1 MPTQSE
7 LQMGQHMVNE
17 AKSSQRNGIQVI
29 GRAAAIL
36 RTLRDDPTGM
46 SLGQIAERVDLAR
59 STVQR
64 IVAALQDERLVIM
77 LGNGGFR
84 LGPEVT
90 SLAKAASFDTVEVCR
105 PCLLELSQATG
116 ETTDL
121 SVMRGE
127 QVIFLDQVP
136 GSHRLRTIS
145 SVGDVF
151 PLTTTA
157 NGKAALSLLTSQEA
171 RARAE
176 REWKKTGH
184 AGDWAVLGAELD
196 RIRSDGLAYDIN
208 EHTDGICAIGA
219 AFRAPGGGVHAISVP
234 VPATRFERER
244 ARVETALRQAAERVK
259 RLLGDD

>member
-1 MPTQSE
+1 MMMDDEVTDP
-7 LQMGQHMVNE
+7 
-17 AKSSQRNGIQVI
+17 KPSQRNGIQVI

-46 SLGQIAERVDLAR
+46 SLGQIADKVGLAR

-121 SVMRGE
+121 SVLRGE

-136 GSHRLRTIS
+136 GSHRLRTVS

-157 NGKAALSLLTSQEA
+157 NGKAALALLAPEEA

-176 REWKKTGH
+176 REWKKSGPR
-184 AGDWAVLGAELD
+184 GDWPTLEAELL
-196 RIRSDGLAYDIN
+196 RIQADGLAYDMN
-208 EHTDGICAIGA
+208 EHTDGICAIGV
-219 AFRAPGGGVHAISVP
+219 AFRAPGGGIHAISVP
-234 VPATRFERER
+234 VPSTRFERER
-244 ARVETALRQAAERVK
+244 ARVETALRQAATRVQ
-259 RLLGDD
+259 RLLGKD

>member
-1 MPTQSE
+1 
-7 LQMGQHMVNE
+7 MVDDSSD

-46 SLGQIAERVDLAR
+46 SLGQIAERVGLAR

-105 PCLLELSQATG
+105 PCLIELAQSTG
-116 ETTDL
+116 ETADL
-121 SVMRGE
+121 SVLRGE
-127 QVIFLDQVP
+127 QIIFLDQVP
-136 GSHRLRTIS
+136 GSHRLRTVS
-145 SVGDVF
+145 AVGDVF

-157 NGKAALSLLTSQEA
+157 NGKAALSLLTAEEA
-171 RARAE
+171 RARAS
-176 REWKKTGH
+176 REWGKDGLPDT
-184 AGDWAVLGAELD
+184 WAKLGPELD
-196 RIRSDGLAYDIN
+196 QIRADGLAYDIS
-208 EHTDGICAIGA
+208 EHTDGICAVGA

-234 VPATRFERER
+234 VPATRFDREKDR
-244 ARVETALRQAAERVK
+244 VVAELRNAVARIR
-259 RLLGDD
+259 RLLGEEAE

>member
-1 MPTQSE
+1 MMAE
-7 LQMGQHMVNE
+7 N
-17 AKSSQRNGIQVI
+17 AKDPKSAQRNGIQVI
-29 GRAAAIL
+29 GRAAAVL

-46 SLGQIAERVDLAR
+46 SLGQIAERVGLAR

-105 PCLLELSQATG
+105 PCLLELAQSTG
-116 ETTDL
+116 ETADL
-121 SVMRGE
+121 SVLRGE

-145 SVGDVF
+145 AVGDVF

-157 NGKAALSLLTSQEA
+157 NGKAALSLLAAEEA
-171 RARAE
+171 RARAS
-176 REWKKTGH
+176 REWSK
-184 AGDWAVLGAELD
+184 AGLDDRWSELGPELEK
-196 RIRSDGLAYDIN
+196 IRADGLAYDLN
-208 EHTDGICAIGA
+208 EHTEGICAVGT
-219 AFRAPGGGVHAISVP
+219 AFRAPGGGIHAISVP
-234 VPATRFERER
+234 VPATRFDRERER
-244 ARVETALRQAAERVK
+244 VETELRTAADRVR
-259 RLLGDD
+259 RLLGEAG